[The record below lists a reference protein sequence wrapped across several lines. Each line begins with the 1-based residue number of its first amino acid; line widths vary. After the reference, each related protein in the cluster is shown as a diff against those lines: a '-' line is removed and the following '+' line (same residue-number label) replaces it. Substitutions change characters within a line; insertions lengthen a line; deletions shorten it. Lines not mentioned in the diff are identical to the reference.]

1 VHGFAFLALT
11 LLIVTP
17 NVLGIVS
24 FVLGLWLVFYTPA
37 AMRRVYGGSRLVTGL
52 RWLVLM
58 ALHVT
63 GVGVAIGAAFAFG
76 ILH

>member
-1 VHGFAFLALT
+1 MSRADSMRQMASMARRASVAD
-11 LLIVTP
+11 
-17 NVLGIVS
+17 
-24 FVLGLWLVFYTPA
+24 TPA
-37 AMRRVYGGSRLVTGL
+37 CYAETVRALAISF
-52 RWLVLM
+52 VLM